1 MLRKKYSKIKKVMSA
16 GHTRLLFNIGSSGN
30 TFPGTVKYE
39 HNSEESDGNKNF
51 FQTEQK
57 QRLQR
62 WKQVRSNK
70 EASIV
75 VTHTHK
81 KKKKKKNKGESGDKG
96 N

>member
-1 MLRKKYSKIKKVMSA
+1 MSA

-30 TFPGTVKYE
+30 IFPGTVKYE

-51 FQTEQK
+51 FQTEQE

-75 VTHTHK
+75 VTHTHTHTHTHTRERVVTK
-81 KKKKKKNKGESGDKG
+81 ETDIRPCGTL
-96 N
+96 